1 MVDISEFTEYCTMII
16 EPNSSNPKKDT
27 SSVKIGDVILTS
39 TGYAKVACLNSTR
52 STFLAR
58 GAKI

>member
-1 MVDISEFTEYCTMII
+1 MVDISEFTKYYAMII

-27 SSVKIGDVILTS
+27 SNVKIGDVILTS
-39 TGYAKVACLNSTR
+39 TGYAKVACLNPIRGVSIT
-52 STFLAR
+52 R